1 MEELFAM
8 PADTA
13 PRWMNEDVQA
23 FRDSIRRFV
32 EHELA
37 PNEEKWIEQRRVD
50 PATWRKAG
58 QAGLLCASIPE
69 AYGGGGGDFAHEA
82 VITAEL
88 ARAGVNSFGN
98 NVHSGIV
105 AHYIARYGSE
115 AQKQRWLPRM
125 ASGELIAAIAMSE
138 PGAGSDLRAIT
149 TRAAHDGEHYVIHGA
164 KTFITNGINAGLVVL
179 VAKTGDDRLPS
190 LIVLETEGLAG
201 FERGRNLEK
210 IGQKGQDTAELFF
223 SGVRV
228 PRSHLLG
235 ETEGQGMHQLMQQL
249 PQERLIIGIISAA
262 AARRAVD
269 LTVEYASGRQVFG
282 QRLMD
287 LQNTRFKLAE
297 CDTKATIAQTFVD
310 DCIARQLDGTLDAG
324 TAAKAKWWCSQI
336 YGEVVD
342 ECLQLFGGYGYMA
355 EYPIARM
362 YTNARVTR
370 IYGGSNE
377 IMKELIARD
386 LDPATPRK
394 ARR

>member
-1 MEELFAM
+1 MTARPD
-8 PADTA
+8 PA
-13 PRWMNEDVQA
+13 WMTDDLLA
-23 FRDSIRRFV
+23 FRDSVRRFV
-32 EHELA
+32 DNELA
-37 PNEEKWIEQRRVD
+37 PREEEFIAQRRVD
-50 PATWRKAG
+50 PAIWRRAG
-58 QAGLLCASIPE
+58 AAGLLCASIPE
-69 AYGGGGGDFAHEA
+69 AYGGGGGHFGHEA
-82 VITAEL
+82 VVTSEL

-105 AHYIARYGSE
+105 AHYIARYGTE
-115 AQKQRWLPRM
+115 GQKQRWLPRM

-138 PGAGSDLRAIT
+138 PGAGSDLRAIA
-149 TRAAHDGEHYVIHGA
+149 TRAVHDGDDYVIHGS
-164 KTFITNGINAGLVVL
+164 KTFITNGINAGLVVV
-179 VAKTGDDRLPS
+179 VARTGEGQDSRAVS

-228 PRSHLLG
+228 PRANLLG
-235 ETEGQGMHQLMQQL
+235 EHEGLGMSQLMQQL
-249 PQERLIIGIISAA
+249 PQERLVIAVISAA

-269 LTVEYASGRQVFG
+269 LTVEYASGRKVFG

-297 CDTKATIAQTFVD
+297 CATKAALAQTFVD
-310 DCIARQLDGTLDAG
+310 DCIARQLAGRLDGP
-324 TAAKAKWWCSQI
+324 TAAMAKWWCSQA
-336 YGEVVD
+336 YCEVVD
-342 ECLQLFGGYGYMA
+342 DCLQMFGGYGYMA
-355 EYPIARM
+355 EFPIARM

-386 LDPATPRK
+386 LDPHAPTAHR
-394 ARR
+394 